1 MSFNLSIPLSSGI
14 LQGFYIEPN
23 NSRIIED
30 IAGDYKL
37 IGYNPSGFRNNRNII
52 ERFCVNTIDLPIPI
66 HKGALVS
73 ANLILNLSSGIDD
86 KTPISAPQPIFDPN
100 ANQNIQVPSADV
112 DFRKELV
119 SDFGSSSNIHISLS
133 SQSGTYFRSNNFST
147 IQEYKK
153 TNASTVTVG
162 IGTEVS
168 IPVTQHL
175 MPHNNSMSW
184 QKNNRIIL
192 ILSGVRSGLGAG
204 GVINIGNE
212 FASKPSL
219 LNLVYDPVPPFEP
232 QSLVVSETAYKQ
244 VSLNWNYP
252 LDDGGAS
259 VTEYTIQY
267 GSVSGDAIYSTS
279 WLTAGTSNFTSFS
292 IDNLELD
299 QTYIFRVGG
308 KNSAGQG
315 QYTGPSIPITIS
327 RSGAPVTP
335 LSYNDNNYTR
345 IRVRRDTLSQWTG
358 INPTLAVG
366 EIGYELDTNKMK
378 VGNGINS
385 WNNLA
390 YITVDESSINFP
402 TPPDTRLI
410 IASSA
415 NNISNNDRIIV
426 NLTDGDRLNIVGE
439 EGVTIDYSN
448 SYKRLSIKADKLY
461 NPVSSGTI
469 VNPTS
474 SGTPGS
480 LLYDTNW
487 LYFCVQNNYWQR
499 SPLDKNWFDV
509 SLLTISNSSGSYPSN
524 TSIIFDKNKFAISTD
539 GDPYPSLAG
548 RPLNNN
554 GFSPRTGFKDGAMIV
569 DQDYTFRLDYR
580 GGQNTHNPMKITN
593 TGIHGVMNNG
603 VPILSMSA
611 GTGILPGFVAAP
623 SGFTYN
629 LSFNSIFFGADDCG
643 GYVNVDGSY
652 KYIDGKFLKKCWET
666 DKVIKSNSYY
676 SGTHYNNDYFRH
688 PNGHSKILGFCTDG
702 YPIYGPYAYSGSMN
716 IDSTIIKMRPSYSGI
731 EDSAHRPINWKY
743 WNTMVVGDIPYSLPM
758 GLFIEDYVYT
768 SGYGDLDNFNGRF
781 GITPEYPSGTYAYYL
796 TFADDNLFIPAFPYV
811 FGTGTKEQRAP
822 YSV

>member
-14 LQGFYIEPN
+14 LRGFYIEPN

-30 IAGDYKL
+30 IADDYKL
-37 IGYNPSGFRNNRNII
+37 IGYNPSGYRNNKNII
-52 ERFCVNTIDLPIPI
+52 ERFCVNTIDLSIPI

-73 ANLILNLSSGIDD
+73 ADLILNLSSGINNP
-86 KTPISAPQPIFDPN
+86 TQTSPSQPIFDPN
-100 ANQNIQVPSADV
+100 VNLNMSIDALET
-112 DFRKELV
+112 DFRKSLV
-119 SDFGSSSNIHISLS
+119 SDFGSSTNIHMAFCA
-133 SQSGTYFRSNNFST
+133 QSGTYFRANNFSA
-147 IQEYKK
+147 IRDYKK
-153 TNASTVTVG
+153 TNLSITTVNLG
-162 IGTEVS
+162 PQVS
-168 IPVTQHL
+168 VPVTQHL
-175 MPHNNSMSW
+175 LSHINSSSW

-212 FASKPSL
+212 FALNPSL

-232 QSLVVSETAYKQ
+232 QSLVISETAYKQ
-244 VSLNWNYP
+244 VSLNWDYP
-252 LDDGGAS
+252 TDDGGAS

-267 GSVSGDAIYSTS
+267 GPVSGEAIYSTN
-279 WLTAGTSNFTSFS
+279 WLVAGVTNSTYFA

-315 QYTGPSIPITIS
+315 RYTAPSIPITIS

-345 IRVRRDTLSQWTG
+345 IRVRRDTFSQWTG
-358 INPTLAVG
+358 INPTLAIG

-378 VGNGINS
+378 VGNGIDS
-385 WNNLA
+385 WNSLS
-390 YITVDESSINFP
+390 YITIDESSIDFP

-410 IASSA
+410 IGSSST
-415 NNISNNDRIIV
+415 NIPNNDRIIV

-448 SYKRLSIKADKLY
+448 SYKRLSIKTDKLY
-461 NPVSSGTI
+461 NPISSGTI
-469 VNPTS
+469 FNPTS

-480 LLYDTNW
+480 LLYDNHW

-499 SPLDKNWFDV
+499 SPLDKNWFDF
-509 SLLTISNSSGSYPSN
+509 SLLSISNNSGSYPSN

-539 GDPYPSLAG
+539 GDPYPALAG

-554 GFSPRTGFKDGAMIV
+554 GTSARVGFKDGATIV
-569 DQDYTFRLDYR
+569 DQNYIFRLDYR

-593 TGIHGVMNNG
+593 TGIHGIMNNG
-603 VPILSMSA
+603 VPILSISA

-629 LSFNSIFFGADDCG
+629 LSFNSYFFGADDCG

-652 KYIDGKFLKKCWET
+652 KYTDGKFLKNCWET
-666 DKVIKSNSYY
+666 DKLIKSNSYY

-688 PNGHSKILGFCTDG
+688 SNGHSKILGFCTDG
-702 YPIYGPYAYSGSMN
+702 YPIYGPYAYSGSMDTN
-716 IDSTIIKMRPSYSGI
+716 SIIIKMRPSYSGI
-731 EDSAHRPINWKY
+731 QDDTHRPINWKY
-743 WNTMVVGDIPYSLPM
+743 WNTMVVGDILYSLPM
-758 GLFIEDYVYT
+758 GLFIEDYVYI

-781 GITPEYPSGTYAYYL
+781 AITPEYPSGTYAYYL
-796 TFADDNLFIPAFPYV
+796 TFADNNLSIPAFPYI
-811 FGTGTKEQRAP
+811 FGTGTKQQRIS